1 MTRKPWSHVR
11 ILIYRTW
18 AIMPTVARL
27 MESPLIFNPN
37 RSKKGPFLFSLSEP
51 LLTQG
56 LDEPHP
62 SPATFNKTV
71 GSVCVDKKGLL
82 QAYWS
87 LSPCLARELWQV
99 CEWDLIGFGLHN
111 LRIVLCNAKKIKVV
125 LPVNASSSYWILLQ
139 CVLCVLRECAEQNHF
154 SYGQSVQIG
163 HMSLLSVDI
172 SVFEWWA
179 NKIVRNKE
187 SIYTSI
193 CPVPIQWKGSN
204 LHAVQSVYCYPDT
217 ESLLANSLLSSWVI
231 PPLRNLMALEV

>member
-87 LSPCLARELWQV
+87 LSPCLTRELWQV

-125 LPVNASSSYWILLQ
+125 LPVNASSSYWIPLQ
-139 CVLCVLRECAEQNHF
+139 CVLCVLREYAEQNHF
-154 SYGQSVQIG
+154 SY
-163 HMSLLSVDI
+163 
-172 SVFEWWA
+172 VFEWWA

-204 LHAVQSVYCYPDT
+204 LHAEQSVYCYPDT
-217 ESLLANSLLSSWVI
+217 EPLLANNLLSS
-231 PPLRNLMALEV
+231 